1 MTKQNKARVLL
12 MESNS
17 FNIDGTSLI
26 SPTNWL
32 INTNIKIMS
41 NQQGNKEI
49 AIKMKY
55 CKNQLN
61 LLK

>member
-17 FNIDGTSLI
+17 FNIDGRSLI

-32 INTNIKIMS
+32 INTNLKIMS
-41 NQQGNKEI
+41 NQQGNKDTLIE
-49 AIKMKY
+49 M
-55 CKNQLN
+55 
-61 LLK
+61 